1 MERDRKTK
9 INLES
14 ILVFYKREDVG
25 LKQTKQK

>member
-14 ILVFYKREDVG
+14 ILVFYKREDIG
-25 LKQTKQK
+25 LEETKQK